1 MNARVNSI
9 RTRTSPTKTVTP
21 ARTTKRGTL
30 PGLVTRGAEA
40 KKVALPSKR
49 LGAPPDPAVCAR
61 CGSVYQRKTW
71 RAGDRALATLKPGKA
86 GVAFTVCPAC
96 RQAREGE
103 YFGRLTLR
111 GSFATEHEAEIRRRI
126 KNIEARAQF
135 TQPERRVVSIEKS
148 AGAIQILTTSQKL
161 AHRIAREMVKL
172 YGGAAQYSWSDGDG
186 ALDATWQL
194 ESVERSTGRA
204 TTRRRSGS

>member
-1 MNARVNSI
+1 M
-9 RTRTSPTKTVTP
+9 
-21 ARTTKRGTL
+21 KRGTV
-30 PGLVTRGAEA
+30 PGLVRRGSEA
-40 KKVALPSKR
+40 KKVAPPSKR

-111 GSFATEHEAEIRRRI
+111 GAFATEHEAEIRRRI

-135 TQPERRVVSIEKS
+135 TQPERRVVSVEKA
-148 AGAIQILTTSQKL
+148 AGTIQILTTSQKL

-172 YGGAAQYSWSDGDG
+172 YGGVAQYSWSDGDG
-186 ALDATWQL
+186 ALDAVWEPEPAEQA
-194 ESVERSTGRA
+194 SGKPA
-204 TTRRRSGS
+204 KRRSKS

>member
-1 MNARVNSI
+1 MTSRVNSI

-21 ARTTKRGTL
+21 GRTTKRGTL
-30 PGLVTRGAEA
+30 PGLVSRGAEA
-40 KKVALPSKR
+40 KKVAPPSKR
-49 LGAPPDPAVCAR
+49 LGAPPDPAVCPR
-61 CGSVYQRKTW
+61 CGSVYHRKTW
-71 RAGDRALATLKPGKA
+71 RAGDRALATFKT
-86 GVAFTVCPAC
+86 GVSFTVCPAC

-111 GSFATEHEAEIRRRI
+111 GAFATEHEAEIRRRI

-148 AGAIQILTTSQKL
+148 GGAIQILTTSQKL

-172 YGGAAQYSWSDGDG
+172 YGGEAQYSWSDGDG
-186 ALDATWQL
+186 ALDAIWQP
-194 ESVERSTGRA
+194 EPVEQAPTKA
-204 TTRRRSGS
+204 AKRRSKS

>member
-1 MNARVNSI
+1 M
-9 RTRTSPTKTVTP
+9 
-21 ARTTKRGTL
+21 KRGTI
-30 PGLVTRGAEA
+30 PGLVRRGSEA
-40 KKVALPSKR
+40 RKVAPPSKR

-71 RAGDRALATLKPGKA
+71 RAGDRALATLKTGIV
-86 GVAFTVCPAC
+86 GVSFTVCPAC

-111 GSFATEHEAEIRRRI
+111 GTFATEREAEIRRRI

-135 TQPERRVVSIEKS
+135 TQPERRVVSIEKT

-161 AHRIAREMVKL
+161 AHRITREMVKL
-172 YGGAAQYSWSDGDG
+172 YGGVAEYSWSDGDG
-186 ALDATWQL
+186 ALDAVWRPEPAEQAPAN
-194 ESVERSTGRA
+194 GA
-204 TTRRRSGS
+204 RRRSRS